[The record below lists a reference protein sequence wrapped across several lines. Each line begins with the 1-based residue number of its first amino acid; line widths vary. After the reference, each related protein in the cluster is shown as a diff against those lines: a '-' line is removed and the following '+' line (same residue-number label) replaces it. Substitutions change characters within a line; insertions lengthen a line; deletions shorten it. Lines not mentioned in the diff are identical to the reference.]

1 MIPMISND
9 SITKQFQ
16 WFIIIYNQ
24 WQNNLKPV
32 TINYKMI
39 PMIYNDLHSLQNN
52 LKPITINYKII

>member
-24 WQNNLKPV
+24 WQNNLKPI

-39 PMIYNDLHSLQNN
+39 PMIYNDLHS
-52 LKPITINYKII
+52 ITK